1 VSCEQSA
8 KRTHVR
14 YWILLIIFIVTTVN
28 YADRATLSVTGPAMR
43 AEFGFSAIEL
53 GYIFSAFSWA
63 YVAAQL
69 PGGWLLDKFGARR
82 VYAFSI
88 FFWSLFA
95 LRFLVGLAGSIFNMF
110 GNIAGIVTPIVIGY
124 ILAQTGSFNGALMF
138 VGLNALVTVVAYLVI
153 VKDIKRME
161 LKHL

>member
-1 VSCEQSA
+1 
-8 KRTHVR
+8 
-14 YWILLIIFIVTTVN
+14 
-28 YADRATLSVTGPAMR
+28 
-43 AEFGFSAIEL
+43 
-53 GYIFSAFSWA
+53 
-63 YVAAQL
+63 
-69 PGGWLLDKFGARR
+69 

-88 FFWSLFA
+88 FFWSLFTLLQSTIGVVTSAAAAVTTLFA
-95 LRFLVGLAGSIFNMF
+95 LRFLAGSIFNMF
-110 GNIAGIVTPIVIGY
+110 GNIVGIVMPIVIGY